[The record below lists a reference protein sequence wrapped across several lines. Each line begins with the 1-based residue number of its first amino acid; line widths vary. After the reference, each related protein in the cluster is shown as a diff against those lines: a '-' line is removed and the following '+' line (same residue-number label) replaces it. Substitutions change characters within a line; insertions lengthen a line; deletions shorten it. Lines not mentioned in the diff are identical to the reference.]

1 MRLETVPLVNHKAD
15 IDMKILIDNG
25 HGIDTPG
32 KRSPDGKFRE
42 YQYTREIARKIVK
55 ELSADGF
62 DAELLVPE
70 EYDIPLKERARRV
83 NSFCNTLGA
92 SNVVLISIH
101 NNAFKDSKE
110 WQSPR
115 GWSCYTTKGKTLS
128 DQLAAILYDE
138 AVTILDGHRI
148 RMEMSDGDADWE
160 EDFYI
165 LKKTLCTAVLTENF
179 FIDNKEDVAF
189 LLSENGRNAIV
200 RTHVNS
206 IKKYIDKR
214 KLL

>member
-1 MRLETVPLVNHKAD
+1 
-15 IDMKILIDNG
+15 MKIIIDNG

-42 YQYTREIARKIVK
+42 YRYTREIAREIVE
-55 ELSADGF
+55 ELSEQGY

-70 EYDIPLKERARRV
+70 ESDIPLKERVRRV
-83 NSFCNTLGA
+83 NAFCTDLGA
-92 SNVVLISIH
+92 NNVVLISIH
-101 NNAFKDSKE
+101 NNAYKDGNE
-110 WQSPR
+110 WQNPR
-115 GWSCYTTKGKTLS
+115 GWSCYTTKGVTCS
-128 DQLAAILYDE
+128 DDLAIMLYEEAISAFE
-138 AVTILDGHRI
+138 GHKI
-148 RMEMSDGDADWE
+148 RMEMSDGDGDWE

-165 LKKTLCTAVLTENF
+165 LKKTRCAAVLTENF
-179 FIDNKEDVAF
+179 FQDNKEDVAF
-189 LLSENGRNAIV
+189 LLSDNGRNAIV